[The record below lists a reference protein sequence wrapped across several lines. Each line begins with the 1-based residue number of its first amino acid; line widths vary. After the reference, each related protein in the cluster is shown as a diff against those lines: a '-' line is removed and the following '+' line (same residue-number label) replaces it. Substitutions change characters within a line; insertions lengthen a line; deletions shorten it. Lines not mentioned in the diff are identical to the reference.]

1 MSDIL
6 AVFSIVAVSLAA
18 ITIVIRLLPLLM
30 LAALVLLAV
39 WSSFLRNRPQDL
51 SCISSTFS
59 ASCPSHSPSVH
70 ITSERFCHM
79 L

>member
-39 WSSFLRNRPQDL
+39 WGSFLRNRPQGSL
-51 SCISSTFS
+51 
-59 ASCPSHSPSVH
+59 VH
-70 ITSERFCHM
+70 
-79 L
+79 